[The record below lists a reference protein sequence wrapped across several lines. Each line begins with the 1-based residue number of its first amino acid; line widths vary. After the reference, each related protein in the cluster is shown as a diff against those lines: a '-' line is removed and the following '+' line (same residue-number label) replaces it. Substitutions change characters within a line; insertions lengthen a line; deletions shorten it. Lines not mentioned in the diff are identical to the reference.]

1 MKYKKQ
7 TGAKYQIYYKTAGS
21 KAKTVKTSAVTKTV
35 KNLKKGKTYTV
46 KVRAYKAID
55 KYVLTKQST
64 ERLTMVH
71 TVQRR
76 K

>member
-7 TGAKYQIYYKTAGS
+7 SGAKYQIYYKTAGS
-21 KAKTVKTSAVTKTV
+21 KAKPVLSSAVTKTV

-55 KYVLTKQST
+55 GKTYYGAYSAAKKVKV
-64 ERLTMVH
+64 R
-71 TVQRR
+71 
-76 K
+76 